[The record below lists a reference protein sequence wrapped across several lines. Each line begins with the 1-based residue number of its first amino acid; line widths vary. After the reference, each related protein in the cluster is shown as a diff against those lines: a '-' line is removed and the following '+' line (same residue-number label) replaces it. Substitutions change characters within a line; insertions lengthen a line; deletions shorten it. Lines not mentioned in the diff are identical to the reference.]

1 MEEFLSF
8 FFFFF
13 FLIFTHEL
21 VQFDLC
27 SDHNSKEQFFFFFFF
42 FFSPDFFGCH
52 VHIECHNFLKISAK
66 KTKIRQTVHMWRLNC
81 VNMAIVFFYFF

>member
-1 MEEFLSF
+1 
-8 FFFFF
+8 
-13 FLIFTHEL
+13 
-21 VQFDLC
+21 
-27 SDHNSKEQFFFFFFF
+27 
-42 FFSPDFFGCH
+42 